1 MSTSIAD
8 TGSHS
13 STPTVL
19 LTGAT
24 GKMGR
29 SIALGFA
36 AKRQRVAFTARSEAS
51 AQALAEQC
59 RAAGAPAVAY
69 VLCDLTDAGAPALI
83 AQQLAAQGMLPEVL
97 VNNARNTAFLKAA
110 ADGSMSRTNWQN
122 ELLLDVIVPYEL
134 TIAMLEAPGGVLK
147 RVVNIAS
154 IYGITAPNMGL
165 YANGAAGSPINYGVA
180 KAALIHLTKDLA
192 VRLAPRQVQVNAVSY
207 GGVEGRV
214 DSAFLERYSKL
225 CPMGRML
232 GESEVF
238 GAIDF
243 LAGPGASGM
252 TGHNLVVDGGWTV
265 W

>member
-1 MSTSIAD
+1 MNTSLPA
-8 TGSHS
+8 
-13 STPTVL
+13 VL

-29 SIALGFA
+29 TIALGFA
-36 AKRQRVAFTARSEAS
+36 AKGWRVAFTARNEAAAVELAS
-51 AQALAEQC
+51 AC
-59 RAAGAPAVAY
+59 RAAGAAAVAF
-69 VLCDLTDAGAPALI
+69 VLCDLTDPGAPSAI
-83 AQQLAAQGMLPEVL
+83 AGQLGSQGMLPDVL
-97 VNNARNTAFLKAA
+97 VNNARNVAFLKAE
-110 ADGSMSRTNWQN
+110 ADGSMSRANWQA

-134 TIAMLEAPGGVLK
+134 TMALLDAPGAVLK
-147 RVVNIAS
+147 RVINIS
-154 IYGITAPNMGL
+154 SMYGITAPNMGL

-180 KAALIHLTKDLA
+180 KAALIHLTKDMA

-214 DSAFLERYSKL
+214 DAAFLERYSKL

-232 GESEVF
+232 GEAEVF

>member
-1 MSTSIAD
+1 MNTSLP
-8 TGSHS
+8 S
-13 STPTVL
+13 VL

-29 SIALGFA
+29 TIALGFA
-36 AKRQRVAFTARSEAS
+36 AKGWRVAFTARSEAAAS
-51 AQALAEQC
+51 ELAAAC
-59 RAAGAPAVAY
+59 RTAGAAAAAF
-69 VLCDLTDAGAPALI
+69 VLCDLTDPAAPSAIAG
-83 AQQLAAQGMLPEVL
+83 QLGSQDMLPDVL
-97 VNNARNTAFLKAA
+97 VNNARNVAFLKAE
-110 ADGSMSRTNWQN
+110 ADGSMSRANWQA

-134 TIAMLEAPGGVLK
+134 TMALLDAPGAALR
-147 RVVNIAS
+147 RVINIS
-154 IYGITAPNMGL
+154 SMYGITAPNMGL

-180 KAALIHLTKDLA
+180 KAALIHLTKDMA

-214 DSAFLERYSKL
+214 DAAFLERYSKL